1 MPKLFIKPVVTVIK
15 KEENVE
21 PEEQS
26 EIAAVDTKIEPRV
39 TRGANRD
46 QQQVNKSVEEE
57 FYDDFPIEIIKK
69 YNLKISNKRKE
80 EI

>member
-1 MPKLFIKPVVTVIK
+1 MPKLFIKPVVTVLK

-26 EIAAVDTKIEPRV
+26 EIAAVDNKIEPRV
-39 TRGANRD
+39 TRG
-46 QQQVNKSVEEE
+46 QQQVNKTVEEE